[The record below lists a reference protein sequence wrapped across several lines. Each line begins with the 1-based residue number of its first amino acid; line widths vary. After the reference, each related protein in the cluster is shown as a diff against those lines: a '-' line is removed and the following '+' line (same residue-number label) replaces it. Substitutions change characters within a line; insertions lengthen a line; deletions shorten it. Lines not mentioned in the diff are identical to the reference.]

1 MDQSK
6 MARDRLADDIL
17 NKEMDLWIPQAP
29 LLERVKKPV
38 LRVENPGAAILASGF
53 AGMQGVH

>member
-1 MDQSK
+1 